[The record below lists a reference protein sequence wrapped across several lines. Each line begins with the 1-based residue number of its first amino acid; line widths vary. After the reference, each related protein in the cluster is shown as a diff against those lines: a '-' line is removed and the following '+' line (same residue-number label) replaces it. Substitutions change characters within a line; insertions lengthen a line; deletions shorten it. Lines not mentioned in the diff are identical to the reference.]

1 MRSIPRDTRIVLM
14 SSSHPPH
21 QGSSKGGHTRSRSRP
36 DPSGG
41 AAPPNPTG
49 GAHRMD
55 AGLIAALTSLFAV
68 VTIVTGAGHLSRRPM
83 PGATRSSSPL
93 DEAELILSRRY
104 ARGEIS
110 FEEYDRMLVIL
121 RR

>member
-1 MRSIPRDTRIVLM
+1 
-14 SSSHPPH
+14 
-21 QGSSKGGHTRSRSRP
+21 
-36 DPSGG
+36 
-41 AAPPNPTG
+41 
-49 GAHRMD
+49 MD

-68 VTIVTGAGHLSRRPM
+68 VTIVTGASHLSRRPM

-93 DEAELILSRRY
+93 DEAERILSRRY